1 MPRPTSS
8 AKVCQKCKA
17 RKPRTEFLA
26 VAGDTGDPDV
36 SLFCE
41 TCRSTLQTCMMCGI
55 DKPVCEFNR
64 QSNRRGIC
72 KACRRNPLGL
82 MAALEYVQRSGLPYE
97 ARLRVSEAIRTSHD
111 RDPDEG
117 LKRTKRRRAE
127 RLRAAPRERV
137 DRQAIF
143 ERDGWI
149 CGICGEVVVRA
160 DATLDH
166 IVPVARGGPYTA
178 ANLRIAHAICNS
190 RRRRARLRPTGEIP
204 RPVLRHGGQGAGPR
218 PFEQP
223 PRRTEQR
230 PYLEGKRGCG

>member
-1 MPRPTSS
+1 MRGAIRTVAGQSRSGAATGRYARAAGLWSANQSDSGPVRRPPSS
-8 AKVCQKCKA
+8 TKVCQKCKA
-17 RKPRTEFLA
+17 RKPRTEFL
-26 VAGDTGDPDV
+26 VVVGDTGDPEV

-41 TCRSTLQTCMMCGI
+41 ACRSTLQTCVMCGI

-82 MAALEYVQRSGLPYE
+82 MAALQNVQRAGLPYE
-97 ARLRVSEAIRTSHD
+97 ARLRVNEAIHSSHD

-143 ERDGWI
+143 HRDGWI
-149 CGICGEVVVRA
+149 YGICGELVAPA

-166 IVPVARGGPYTA
+166 IVPVARGGPHTA

-190 RRRRARLRPTGEIP
+190 RR
-204 RPVLRHGGQGAGPR
+204 QAGTPS
-218 PFEQP
+218 PD
-223 PRRTEQR
+223 
-230 PYLEGKRGCG
+230 G